1 MLRADSLETPKC
13 PFKDAVIAD
22 KPEIIEN
29 PFTGQKCE
37 LTPDAVATY
46 DVIKG
51 AEMTAS
57 MGLLSNERNEE
68 MWETVREGLSWFRKY
83 YPEEYMILL
92 D

>member
-13 PFKDAVIAD
+13 PFKDAAIGD
-22 KPEIIEN
+22 EPEVATN
-29 PFTGQKCE
+29 PFTGQQCE

-51 AEMTAS
+51 AERVAS
-57 MGLLSNERNEE
+57 MGILGDEGTDE
-68 MWETVREGLSWFRKY
+68 MWQTVREGLSWFRKY